1 MLTDKTN
8 YGLVR
13 HVQKFLA
20 LPTVYLWGGLGQ
32 ILSLALFHEVIKRY
46 PDYYTEKKQHEYEG
60 FIDNNYYALDCSG
73 LIKNY
78 LMNGEN
84 AFRYNPAVD
93 YNSKLFIEKS
103 TTKGAICSLPEIP
116 GICLYLEGHVGV
128 YIGNGD
134 VIEAT
139 NNPDFGNGVIK
150 SRLNQRN
157 WEQWF
162 YCPHI
167 KYED

>member
-13 HVQKFLA
+13 HVQKYLA

-32 ILSLALFHEVIKRY
+32 ILSLTLFQEIIKRY
-46 PDYYTEKKQHEYEG
+46 PDYYTEKKQHEYDG

-78 LMNGEN
+78 LMTGDNG
-84 AFRYNPAVD
+84 FRYNPAVD
-93 YNSKLFIEKS
+93 YNSKLFIAKAI
-103 TTKGAICSLPEIP
+103 TKGALCTLPEIP